1 MAERERMMQQTPVL
15 ARLICEDYPMDG
27 RQADREG
34 RDATNRDGAPP
45 PSETPPA
52 QAAQE
57 SPKVESNPNE
67 AGKFSNLHKKRSI
80 SSFSLP
86 KRYSIFFAGRVLGSL
101 KKNHFRKVR
110 FILRDF
116 LII

>member
-1 MAERERMMQQTPVL
+1 MMQQTPVL
-15 ARLICEDYPMDG
+15 ARLICEDDPMDG

-34 RDATNRDGAPP
+34 RDATDKDRAPP

-67 AGKFSNLHKKRSI
+67 AGKFSNLHKKAYCLFPSRNDI
-80 SSFSLP
+80 LSF
-86 KRYSIFFAGRVLGSL
+86 
-101 KKNHFRKVR
+101 
-110 FILRDF
+110 LRAEF
-116 LII
+116 WEV